1 MKHLAIILSAAILTA
16 TQAFGAPSAVE
27 FGRSLPKAAQ
37 KGDLKDAI
45 TKAFSKAVAGKKD
58 SKAIKNTLF
67 EYSSAVGAML
77 PTFDPEQV
85 KAAVG
90 GVMESAKSYADIIA
104 AADKLEGDAATEN
117 LGKCYAIA
125 AAALANVL
133 PLDGIGRDVAA
144 FVRELVPAEFA
155 DQVTAAM
162 ENPAEAL
169 GAVRSK
175 DGKDI
180 LEALRG
186 EDANKPKSSV
196 ASEYT
201 ESLTITTSTTTT
213 TTTTTTS
220 TTQIVIV
227 VEGQLV
233 DPITLLPIMPP
244 PQPGRPG
251 RPHRPPHGH
260 VVPPTRP
267 SPTPVGR
274 R

>member
-1 MKHLAIILSAAILTA
+1 MKHLATILTAAILTA
-16 TQAFGAPSAVE
+16 TQAFGASSAVE
-27 FGRSLPKAAQ
+27 FGRSLPQAAQ
-37 KGDLKDAI
+37 NGDLKDTI

-58 SKAIKNTLF
+58 SKTIKNTLF

-90 GVMESAKSYADIIA
+90 AVMESAKSYADIIA
-104 AADKLEGDAATEN
+104 SAEKLEGEAASEN

-144 FVRELVPAEFA
+144 FVRELVPADFA
-155 DQVTAAM
+155 DQVSAAM
-162 ENPAEAL
+162 ENPKDAL

-186 EDANKPKSSV
+186 EGANKPKSSV

-220 TTQIVIV
+220 TTQVVIG
-227 VEGQLV
+227 VEGRLV
-233 DPITLLPIMPP
+233 DPITLIPIDQPP
-244 PQPGRPG
+244 RPG
-251 RPHRPPHGH
+251 RPHRPPHRH

>member
-16 TQAFGAPSAVE
+16 SQAFGAPSAVE
-27 FGRSLPKAAQ
+27 FGRTLPQAAQ
-37 KGDLKDAI
+37 QGDLKGAI
-45 TKAFSKAVAGKKD
+45 TKAFSGAVAGKKD
-58 SKAIKNTLF
+58 AKVIKNTLF
-67 EYSSAVGAML
+67 EYASAVGAML
-77 PTFDPEQV
+77 PTFDPAQV
-85 KAAVG
+85 KTAVG
-90 GVMESAKSYADIIA
+90 AVMESAKSYADIIA
-104 AADKLEGDAATEN
+104 AASGFEGEAAAEN

-133 PLDGIGRDVAA
+133 PPDGIARDVAA
-144 FVRELVPAEFA
+144 FIRELVPAEYA
-155 DQVTAAM
+155 DQISAAM
-162 ENPAEAL
+162 ENPKEAL

-180 LEALRG
+180 LDALRG
-186 EDANKPKSSV
+186 KDADKPKSSIG
-196 ASEYT
+196 SEYA

-220 TTQIVIV
+220 TTQIVIM

-233 DPITLLPIMPP
+233 DPITLIPIVPP
-244 PQPGRPG
+244 TKT
-251 RPHRPPHGH
+251 PHHH